1 MTSSIVHDTEPV
13 TRLVLL
19 RHGQTDWN
27 VEGRFQGQLDV
38 GMNQTGREQAALA
51 APQVAQLAP
60 GVIYSSDLQRA
71 RETAETV
78 GQLYGLPVG
87 LDERLREIN
96 VGSWGGL
103 TGAEMAERD
112 PSFAEALREGRDFRR
127 SSEGETSHEVGLRMR
142 AALEELADRHEGSTV
157 LVASHGLAIRMA
169 TGYLLGWD
177 FAHSW
182 QLGPVSNCGWS
193 VLVRGAGRPWRLEAY
208 NRVAQVAPP
217 VVGV

>member
-1 MTSSIVHDTEPV
+1 MTSSIVHGTGPV

-38 GMNQTGREQAALA
+38 GLNQTGREQAALA

-60 GVIYSSDLQRA
+60 EVIYSSDLQRA
-71 RETAETV
+71 RDTATAVRE
-78 GQLYGLPVG
+78 LIGLEVR

-142 AALEELADRHEGSTV
+142 AALTELAERHHGQTV

-177 FAHSW
+177 FEHSW

-193 VLVRGAGRPWRLEAY
+193 VLVSTPDRPWRLEAY
-208 NRVAQVAPP
+208 NRVAQA
-217 VVGV
+217 G